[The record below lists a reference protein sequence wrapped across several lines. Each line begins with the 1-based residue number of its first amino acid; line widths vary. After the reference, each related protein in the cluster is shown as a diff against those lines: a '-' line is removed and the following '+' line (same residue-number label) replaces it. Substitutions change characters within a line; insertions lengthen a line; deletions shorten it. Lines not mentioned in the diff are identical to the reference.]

1 MPIEPA
7 LFALGT
13 GLALAAGLATAVWR
27 PTWIVD
33 HPRVVLAALAAITL
47 IAAAML
53 VRFDPPGFTIDID
66 PASEPLIGRDDPNLP
81 VYRGAVRDF
90 GNDDLYVI
98 AMHVEDDV
106 FTRENLETIERLT
119 QQIQR
124 LPGIAEVE
132 SLAWAQSV
140 RYDERRDLVE
150 VARLMDGVP
159 RDAAGLVELRERA
172 LADPLH
178 RKTLISEDARTTAIN
193 ITFQPMTDG
202 EFVDL
207 DLDGRIEALVSQ
219 AGGPDRTFYIAGRP
233 HVRAQAYHQM
243 VSDIAALVPIAVV
256 IAAAM
261 LWLMS
266 GSLRAALLPFVACL
280 TATLWVFGAMGALQV
295 DLNLITL
302 VLGPMMICIGS
313 VYGVHIVARY
323 QVIGEKAGNARD
335 AALECLRYSC
345 PPVLIAGFTTCI
357 GFAALLLTDT
367 PATNELG
374 ALSILGVASVTLL
387 SLTGIPAALVL
398 LPGRLG
404 AAPERRTPTSE
415 GTRASAW
422 FGVAIDRVLQAVAST
437 AIGRPGMVV
446 SLWVALAI
454 AALAA
459 VPRIVIDTDVISF
472 FVKDSPVRTD
482 FAAVND
488 LLTGVVPIYVLVS
501 GREEASFR
509 DPATLRAIEALQQS
523 LSGVAGVSQVLT
535 SVDLIRRAHRA
546 MMDDDPEYERIPET
560 RAGVAEATFILPKAK
575 LRRFS
580 TSNHS
585 RGNLVVRT
593 GQSGSAAVRAL
604 EERIDEVLDRTSLPE
619 GFTTDVTGN
628 AILINGS
635 ADGIAGN
642 QAMQVGF
649 ATGTI
654 FLLICGVFRSLR
666 LGLISM
672 VPNIIPVLL
681 FFGLLG
687 LGIAPLSIPT
697 SLIGCIAMGI
707 AVDDT
712 MHFLVAYRARRSVG
726 ATPEAAARECILQ
739 VGRPIVMTSIMLV
752 VGFLV
757 ILASGFATL
766 QEFGYLTAFTMALCL
781 TTDLILLPA
790 LLVLTRA

>member
-1 MPIEPA
+1 M
-7 LFALGT
+7 G
-13 GLALAAGLATAVWR
+13 
-27 PTWIVD
+27 
-33 HPRVVLAALAAITL
+33 LAALAAITL
-47 IAAAML
+47 TAALML
-53 VRFDPPGFTIDID
+53 VRLHPPGFSIDID
-66 PASEPLIGRDDPNLP
+66 PASEPLIGRNDPNLS
-81 VYRGAVRDF
+81 VYRAAVRDF
-90 GNDDLYVI
+90 GS
-98 AMHVEDDV
+98 DDV
-106 FTRENLETIERLT
+106 YVVALHAEEGIFTRENLQVIERLT
-119 QQIQR
+119 QRIQR

-140 RYDERRDLVE
+140 RYDEARDLVE

-159 RDAAGLVELRERA
+159 EDARGLAELRRRV

-178 RKTLISEDARTTAIN
+178 RGTLVAEDGRTTAIN

-207 DLDGRIEALVSQ
+207 DLDRRIEALVSQ
-219 AGGPDRTFYIAGRP
+219 ESGAGRRFFIAGRP

-243 VSDIAALVPIAVV
+243 VGDMAILIPAAVV
-256 IAAAM
+256 IAAAT
-261 LWLMS
+261 LWFMS
-266 GSLRAALLPFVACL
+266 GSLRAVLLPLVSCL
-280 TATLWVFGAMGALQV
+280 TATLWVFGAMGALQI

-302 VLGPMMICIGS
+302 VLGSMMICVGS
-313 VYGVHIVARY
+313 VYGVHVYARY
-323 QVIGEKAGNARD
+323 QVIAEHAGDARD
-335 AALECLRYSC
+335 AALECLRYSRS
-345 PPVLIAGFTTCI
+345 PVLIAGLTTCI

-374 ALSILGVASVTLL
+374 AFSILGVASVTIL

-398 LPGRLG
+398 SPGRLG
-404 AAPERRTPTSE
+404 RVPATDTRGGES
-415 GTRASAW
+415 TRASEW
-422 FGVAIDRVLQAVAST
+422 FGARIDRVLHAIARVAL
-437 AIGRPGMVV
+437 GRPRLVV
-446 SLWVALAI
+446 VAWSLLAC

-459 VPRIVIDTDVISF
+459 LPRIVIDTDVLTF
-472 FVKDSPVRTD
+472 FVDDSPVRTD

-501 GREEASFR
+501 GRGEGSFR
-509 DPATLRAIEALQQS
+509 EPDTLRAIEALQQS
-523 LSGVAGVSQVLT
+523 LKDVAGVSHVLS

-546 MMDDDPEYERIPET
+546 MMNDDPEYERIPET
-560 RAGVAEATFILPKAK
+560 GAGVAETTFLLPKAK

-580 TSNHS
+580 NSNHS
-585 RGNLVVRT
+585 RGNLIVRT
-593 GQSGSAAVRAL
+593 GRAGSAAVRGL
-604 EERIDEVLDRTSLPE
+604 EKRIRGVLDGASLPA
-619 GFTTDVTGN
+619 GFSTDVTGN
-628 AILINGS
+628 AILINRS

-642 QAMQVGF
+642 QATQVGF
-649 ATGTI
+649 AAVTI

-666 LGLISM
+666 LGVISM
-672 VPNIIPVLL
+672 VPNIVPVLL

-687 LGIAPLSIPT
+687 LGIAPLSLPT

-712 MHFLVAYRARRSVG
+712 MHFLVAYRARRSAG

-739 VGRPIVMTSIMLV
+739 VGRPIVMTSVMLV

-781 TTDLILLPA
+781 TTDLMLLPA
-790 LLVLTRA
+790 LLVLLRG